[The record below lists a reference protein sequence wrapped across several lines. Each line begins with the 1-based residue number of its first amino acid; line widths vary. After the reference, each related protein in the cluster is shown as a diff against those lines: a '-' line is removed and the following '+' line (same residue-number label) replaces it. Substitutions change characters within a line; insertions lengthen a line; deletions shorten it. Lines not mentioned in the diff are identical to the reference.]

1 MIGKAGL
8 GLSIG
13 LIVIASGLPPAS
25 APAAA
30 REAGNLCP
38 TTPDSSSGD
47 VKPCVSA
54 ADAADCPG
62 EKKNFATGGCVCA
75 PSGICP
81 DTF

>member
-1 MIGKAGL
+1 MIGKTGL

-13 LIVIASGLPPAS
+13 LIVIASGVLPTS
-25 APAAA
+25 TPAAT

-38 TTPDSSSGD
+38 TTPDSSGR
-47 VKPCVSA
+47 PCVSA
-54 ADAADCPG
+54 ADTADCPG

-81 DTF
+81 DTY